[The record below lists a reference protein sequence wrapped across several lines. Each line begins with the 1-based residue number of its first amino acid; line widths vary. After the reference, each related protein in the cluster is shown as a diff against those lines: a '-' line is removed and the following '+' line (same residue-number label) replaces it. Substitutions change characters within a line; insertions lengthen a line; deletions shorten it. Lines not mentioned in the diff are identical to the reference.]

1 MGGQVSVEVDSAPDI
16 DLAKMLSYMR
26 SQYEVIGGENSS
38 VHKFCSTLV
47 THCKF
52 HVSSQEAEGESPH

>member
-26 SQYEVIGGENSS
+26 SQYEVMAEKNWKDAE
-38 VHKFCSTLV
+38 VWFT
-47 THCKF
+47 
-52 HVSSQEAEGESPH
+52 SQTEEMN